1 MSFSLGGDG
10 TILPP
15 RKSGPQSLGS
25 VESQVVNSMASK
37 ATSAQEVIRQIDG
50 GMNPKIIAPPPEAT
64 PTVLPPDT
72 SRAARRIAEA
82 PAVTRDEKI
91 RKAVAESKG
100 VVIPLRNIRDT
111 PKIDLTQSVT
121 TGEIFQ
127 GDQVVLRSAGG
138 ISGAPKLAAAP
149 EASKFPWLAVI
160 GVAAV
165 AYLIGKS
172 GKSNDGEPLV
182 ADVEEEDEE

>member
-25 VESQVVNSMASK
+25 VESQAVNAAAAR

-50 GMNPKIIAPPPEAT
+50 GMNPKIIAPPPEST
-64 PTVLPPDT
+64 PTVLPSDT
-72 SRAARRIAEA
+72 PRAARRVAEA

-100 VVIPLRNIRDT
+100 VVIPFRNIRDT
-111 PKIDLTQSVT
+111 PKIDLTQAVN

-127 GDQVVLRSAGG
+127 GDNITVLRSAGG
-138 ISGAPKLAAAP
+138 LSAAPKLAAAP
-149 EASKFPWLAVI
+149 EAGKFPWLVLI
-160 GVAAV
+160 GVGLV
-165 AYLIGKS
+165 GYFMGKA
-172 GKSNDGEPLV
+172 GHNDGEPLV
-182 ADVEEEDEE
+182 ADVEESEE